1 MGFVNVLRTV
11 FQTIAETKKIPRW
24 QYTELNTQKLLYSPD
39 YLREL
44 LNQAKELGDKEAMRI
59 IYRYIKRQGAENIG
73 RYGKI
78 VREILDYLT

>member
-1 MGFVNVLRTV
+1 MGFVSILQTV
-11 FQTIAETKKIPRW
+11 FKTIAETKKIPRW

-44 LNQAKELGDKEAMRI
+44 LKQAKELDDKEAMRI
-59 IYRYIKRQGAENIG
+59 IYRYIKRHGAENIG

-78 VREILDYLT
+78 VREIIDYLT